1 MHGNTSPLLAEID
14 WVGLIVYCG
23 LTAAV
28 LTFGIYLI
36 LAVRDWMAT
45 PADYDSVGDH
55 LDSLR
60 RALDLGSI
68 DPDEYRKAVQ
78 ALQSQAEKLSV
89 RSAEPIGSAVLLEAL
104 VRSKDSAA
112 TAGLPSGGLG
122 DQETLPQSQQDP
134 GVTVVQ
140 QPAAPADKGRGV

>member
-1 MHGNTSPLLAEID
+1 MLGKLTPLLAEID
-14 WVGLIVYCG
+14 WVELIVYCG

-28 LTFGIYLI
+28 LTVGIYLI

-60 RALDLGSI
+60 QALELGSM

-78 ALQSQAEKLSV
+78 ALQSQAETQCTGSGTPGVGRSGGSV
-89 RSAEPIGSAVLLEAL
+89 AAVE
-104 VRSKDSAA
+104 A
-112 TAGLPSGGLG
+112 TAGTRSCGKPRGARNGTAGSTRATCDNRSG
-122 DQETLPQSQQDP
+122 P
-134 GVTVVQ
+134 GEV
-140 QPAAPADKGRGV
+140 G

>member
-1 MHGNTSPLLAEID
+1 MHGKLTPLVAEID
-14 WVGLIVYCG
+14 WVELIVYCG

-28 LTFGIYLI
+28 LTVGIYLI

-60 RALDLGSI
+60 QALELGSM

-89 RSAEPIGSAVLLEAL
+89 RAAEPLGSAVLVEAL
-104 VRSKDSAA
+104 TRPKPPSDRSSPG
-112 TAGLPSGGLG
+112 TLSE
-122 DQETLPQSQQDP
+122 QETVPQSRHEQP
-134 GVTVVQ
+134 LTVVQ
-140 QPAAPADKGRGV
+140 DPTSQVEGDSDR

>member
-1 MHGNTSPLLAEID
+1 MQGNMSPLLAEID
-14 WVGLIVYCG
+14 WIGLIVYCG

-45 PADYDSVGDH
+45 PADYDAVGDH

-60 RALDLGSI
+60 RALELGSM
-68 DPDEYRKAVQ
+68 DADEYRKAVQ

-89 RSAEPIGSAVLLEAL
+89 RAAEPIGSAVLVEAL
-104 VRSKDSAA
+104 VRSKSAPENMP
-112 TAGLPSGGLG
+112 AGAFS
-122 DQETLPQSQQDP
+122 DQETLPQSRQDQP
-134 GVTVVQ
+134 LTVVQ
-140 QPAAPADKGRGV
+140 DPPVDANGDGTVR

>member
-1 MHGNTSPLLAEID
+1 MLGKLTPLLAEID
-14 WVGLIVYCG
+14 WVELIVYCG

-28 LTFGIYLI
+28 LTVGIYLI

-60 RALDLGSI
+60 QALELGSM

-89 RSAEPIGSAVLLEAL
+89 RAAEPLGSAVLVEAL
-104 VRSKDSAA
+104 QRSKPPLELGV
-112 TAGLPSGGLG
+112 AGNLAE
-122 DQETLPQSQQDP
+122 QETVPQARQEQPVTIVQDP
-134 GVTVVQ
+134 VKSVDGEPERT
-140 QPAAPADKGRGV
+140 